1 MHHLRLSISYDI
13 MILQHIRLAPA
24 ADTMAGHDI
33 EVEHHDVEDEESDPL
48 ITSWHTR
55 WKN

>member
-1 MHHLRLSISYDI
+1 